1 MQYVICVMAAF
12 VFVFVDSFAYA
23 HIVYSD
29 MGVVSSSGPEVS
41 RTGPLSRRGWWLGT
55 NSSLGNSHSV
65 ANARAFYKFALA
77 EAATV
82 RISVL
87 ASDPLG
93 NPALS
98 VYAGVLPD
106 HAHDDT
112 LRDPLIGSTLFSNG
126 AWLYEAS
133 PTDARPDDPLIRRY
147 IPVGYDTNG
156 EPLVDPATGFV
167 RLVENPAWTV
177 PDPSLGGLT
186 PAEWYAANYTP
197 HNGYRDTLNFTV
209 QGGLRLDPTYGW
221 VPNNFSPSGPSNGFW
236 GQFDAF
242 GDWSM
247 ANDNDEWGQLRY
259 ISSVSET
266 PCDGPNCLFT
276 TTGGFFN
283 PGHVVGNN
291 GPLEVLLL
299 RLQAGTYT
307 IVADGEGCGAAG
319 CPTRGV
325 AVTVSVSVVPLPAAL
340 WLFGAGLA
348 GLGGLSY
355 RRKALKIGRR
365 ARRR

>member
-1 MQYVICVMAAF
+1 MQYIMCMMAAF
-12 VFVFVDSFAYA
+12 ALVFVGSFAHA

-29 MGVVSSSGPEVS
+29 LGVVSSSRPEVS
-41 RTGPLSRRGWWLGT
+41 RIGPMSRRGWWLGT
-55 NSSLGNSHSV
+55 DQSLGDSHSV

-87 ASDPLG
+87 ASDPIG

-106 HAHDDT
+106 RAHDDT
-112 LRDPLIGSTLFSNG
+112 LRDPLIGFTLFRNG
-126 AWLYEAS
+126 ALLYEAS

-147 IPVGYDTNG
+147 IPAGYDANG

-177 PDPSLGGLT
+177 PDPNLGGLT
-186 PAEWYAANYTP
+186 PAEWYAANYMP

-209 QGGLRLDPTYGW
+209 QGGLRLDPTSGW
-221 VPNNFSPSGPSNGFW
+221 VPNNFSPSGPSSGFW

-247 ANDNDEWGQLRY
+247 ANDDDEWSGLRY
-259 ISSVSET
+259 ISSVSAT
-266 PCDGPNCLFT
+266 PCDGSNCLFT

-307 IVADGEGCGAAG
+307 IVADGEGCGVAG
-319 CPTRGV
+319 CQTRTL
-325 AVTVSVSVVPLPAAL
+325 AATVSVSVVPLPAAA
-340 WLFGAGLA
+340 WLFGSGLAGLA
-348 GLGGLSY
+348 GF
-355 RRKALKIGRR
+355 
-365 ARRR
+365 ARRTMTSRV